1 MRRPWNIINV
11 PIYSLAT
18 YPAQGVNMNICTY
31 VAVISMKPKLYSI
44 AIDYQTQ
51 TYQNLQKTNEV
62 VLQLLSHDSIKLVK
76 TLGKKSGTHYDKQA
90 YLEKKKSLSEWH
102 GFKIIDNACSYLKLD
117 KLEEIDTKT
126 DHALF
131 TFELKK
137 YLVKSEDNILMFQ
150 DLIDQKI
157 IL

>member
-18 YPAQGVNMNICTY
+18 YSEQEVNMNICTY
-31 VAVISMKPKLYSI
+31 VSVISMKPKLYSI
-44 AIDYQTQ
+44 AIDYNTQ
-51 TYQNLQKTNEV
+51 TYQNLQSSTEV
-62 VLQLLSHDSIKLVK
+62 VLQLLNQESARIVR
-76 TLGKKSGTHYDKQA
+76 TLGKKSGASFNKAA
-90 YLEKKKSLSEWH
+90 YLKKKKLLTEWQGFSVIEDVSSL
-102 GFKIIDNACSYLKLD
+102 LKLD
-117 KLEEIDTKT
+117 KIMEIDTRT

-137 YLVKSEDNILMFQ
+137 YKVNSEDDILMFQ